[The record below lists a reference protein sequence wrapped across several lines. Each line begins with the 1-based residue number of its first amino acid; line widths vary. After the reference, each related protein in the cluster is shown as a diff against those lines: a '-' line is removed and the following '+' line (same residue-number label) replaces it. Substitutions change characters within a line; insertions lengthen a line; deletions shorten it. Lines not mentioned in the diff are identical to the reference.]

1 MVEEN
6 SFEQLTGGRQ
16 RGTEDSN
23 SFFRKGMAGDWKHY
37 FTKDDKQV
45 FKQEAGE
52 LLIRLGYEK
61 DLSW

>member
-1 MVEEN
+1 
-6 SFEQLTGGRQ
+6 
-16 RGTEDSN
+16 
-23 SFFRKGMAGDWKHY
+23 MAGDWKHY

-45 FKQEAGE
+45 FKQEAGK